1 MARFAWRQP
10 RDDSSSAGSR
20 SSTQFQDTVVP
31 ATLALAP
38 ALLQDMARTFR
49 EFGVQS
55 FRASVVDI
63 DSMAF
68 QATWTITDNG
78 EVTEGGAGRPLDSL
92 FPGAASTIAMLA
104 QTPDDE
110 TLVQKLSPRRWGFA
124 WYLEDPNVII
134 AEAHFRDRRD
144 EVTELDTALV
154 RLVCGAALR
163 AGAMASPADAT
174 GQLRQAQEWP
184 QTERR
189 SGAQAP
195 GSAPGLSVG
204 LIAASAVLAGVLGLV
219 ALPQMRSGAAEQQV
233 QLERLH
239 AMVDKTMVRNL
250 STAMATGDYGEVQAG
265 LSSFASLGYF
275 EGAVVTNARQRIV
288 ALAGPPERL
297 RIGDPV
303 PADVQR
309 RAQALEL
316 AMGSERLGQLLVV
329 PVPPR
334 GVAAGQQSGLW
345 QGMALA
351 ALGASLAALLL
362 LTLRRKPPHH

>member
-1 MARFAWRQP
+1 MP
-10 RDDSSSAGSR
+10 SG
-20 SSTQFQDTVVP
+20 
-31 ATLALAP
+31 LALAP

-78 EVTEGGAGRPLDSL
+78 DVSEGGAGRPLDSL

-124 WYLEDPNVII
+124 WYLEDPNVVI

-163 AGAMASPADAT
+163 AGAMSAPGGT
-174 GQLRQAQEWP
+174 GQPNQALVWP

-189 SGAQAP
+189 AGTRAPNP
-195 GSAPGLSVG
+195 GSGPILG
-204 LIAASAVLAGVLGLV
+204 LIAVSALLAGVLGLV
-219 ALPQMRSGAAEQQV
+219 ALPQMRSSAAEQQV
-233 QLERLH
+233 QVDRLH

-265 LSSFASLGYF
+265 LSSFASLGF
-275 EGAVVTNARQRIV
+275 FQGAVVTNARQRIV
-288 ALAGPPERL
+288 ALAGPQERL

-309 RAQALEL
+309 NAQPLEL
-316 AMGSERLGQLLVV
+316 ALGSERLGQLLVV
-329 PVPPR
+329 PAPLR
-334 GVAAGQQSGLW
+334 EETSQQASLW
-345 QGMALA
+345 QAAALSALA
-351 ALGASLAALLL
+351 ASVVALLL
-362 LTLRRKPPHH
+362 LTLRGKPPKRG